1 MKKILIGSM
10 MILAISS
17 TGFARMH
24 NPEEKPAPVP
34 PHMLKM
40 REENRKID
48 PEFERERIL
57 IEEKKLEIRKELLNE
72 KPDWNKIEK
81 LNVEVATQEAKHR
94 TARMKEKFEASF
106 NTQNTATPVTTATT
120 NTTTNN

>member
-1 MKKILIGSM
+1 MKLGSDKMKKILIGSM

-24 NPEEKPAPVP
+24 NFDDKPAPTP

-48 PEFERERIL
+48 PTFEKERIL

-81 LNVEVATQEAKHR
+81 LNIEVATQEAKHR
-94 TARMKEKFEASF
+94 TARMKEKFEANF
-106 NTQNTATPVTTATT
+106 NTQSVPTPT
-120 NTTTNN
+120 TTTN

>member
-24 NPEEKPAPVP
+24 NTEAKPTP

-48 PEFERERIL
+48 PKFERERIV
-57 IEEKKLEIRKELLNE
+57 IEEKN
-72 KPDWNKIEK
+72 
-81 LNVEVATQEAKHR
+81 
-94 TARMKEKFEASF
+94 
-106 NTQNTATPVTTATT
+106 
-120 NTTTNN
+120 